1 MFLIPGLTLWESHA
15 ITIVF
20 SSLLGVVATAVALRR
35 QDGVHRRLQIAEA
48 GRQTLER
55 ESSALRERGEELAR
69 TNQRLVLEIDERRR
83 LEGQLAHAQKMESIG
98 RLAGGIAHDFNNY
111 LSVIINGIELVQL
124 DLAAGA
130 DVAPDLTAMR
140 DASER
145 AAGLTRQLLQFA
157 RHQPHAPRRTDVH
170 RLLGESRTVLQRL
183 AGAHSSL
190 EIELQASATTVR
202 IDPTQLEQVLFNL
215 VANASDASPPGGRIV
230 IATQSMAFP
239 PEVRGGARR
248 ASREAICI
256 AVRDEGGGIAA
267 DVLDRVFEPFFTT
280 KPIGK
285 GTGLGLAT
293 SYGIVTRAGGEI
305 EATNRSIG
313 GAEFRVI
320 LPVELS
326 DAETDDAPVLPAAVR
341 RSGTV
346 LLAED
351 EAAVRDVTKRLLER
365 RGFRVI
371 EAADGEEAVAR
382 ALEHGEPIDLLLTGV
397 VMPRLNGPDTARAL
411 RRAQPTLPV
420 VFMSG
425 YTDVSVVS
433 AEDESAFL
441 QKPFT
446 STALMQHVEK
456 AMGW

>member
-1 MFLIPGLTLWESHA
+1 
-15 ITIVF
+15 
-20 SSLLGVVATAVALRR
+20 
-35 QDGVHRRLQIAEA
+35 
-48 GRQTLER
+48 
-55 ESSALRERGEELAR
+55 
-69 TNQRLVLEIDERRR
+69 
-83 LEGQLAHAQKMESIG
+83 
-98 RLAGGIAHDFNNY
+98 
-111 LSVIINGIELVQL
+111 
-124 DLAAGA
+124 
-130 DVAPDLTAMR
+130 
-140 DASER
+140 
-145 AAGLTRQLLQFA
+145 
-157 RHQPHAPRRTDVH
+157 
-170 RLLGESRTVLQRL
+170 
-183 AGAHSSL
+183 
-190 EIELQASATTVR
+190 VR

-215 VANASDASPPGGRIV
+215 VANASDASPVGGRIV
-230 IATQSMAFP
+230 IATEAMSFP
-239 PEVRGGARR
+239 AEVRGGARR
-248 ASREAICI
+248 ASRDAICI
-256 AVRDEGGGIAA
+256 AVRDEGTGIAP

-305 EATNRSIG
+305 AAINRATG

-320 LPVELS
+320 LPVEAS
-326 DAETDDAPVLPAAVR
+326 EAESDDAPTAPAAVR

-351 EAAVRDVTKRLLER
+351 EAAVRDVTRRLLER

-382 ALEHGEPIDLLLTGV
+382 ALEHGEPIDLLLTDV

-411 RRAQPTLPV
+411 RRKQPELPV

-425 YTDVSVVS
+425 YTDVSVAS
-433 AEDESAFL
+433 AGDETGFL

-446 STALMQHVEK
+446 STALMEHVER